1 MTTNEITT
9 YMKHFLP
16 LIAILGLTLAC
27 APPNKLAS
35 TEKTQDSIQK
45 EKRIPVEKQ
54 IAPGTCSLVISDFKF
69 LSENN
74 KFLLNGKVISIKAYG
89 AGFTSTF
96 EKEQSIQIKIT
107 KQQFIN
113 LKSAKSI
120 SCLIS
125 SIEGVH
131 NTPLYKLVDYKSET
145 KQ

>member
-1 MTTNEITT
+1 
-9 YMKHFLP
+9 MKHFLP

-27 APPNKLAS
+27 APPNKISQA
-35 TEKTQDSIQK
+35 EKTSGSNQK
-45 EKRIPVEKQ
+45 EKPIHLEKQ
-54 IAPGTCSLVISDFKF
+54 IAPGTCSLIISDFKF

-96 EKEQSIQIKIT
+96 EREQSIQIKIT
-107 KQQFIN
+107 EQQFMN

-125 SIEGVH
+125 CIEGVH
-131 NTPLYKLVDYKSET
+131 NTPLYKLVDYQSEI